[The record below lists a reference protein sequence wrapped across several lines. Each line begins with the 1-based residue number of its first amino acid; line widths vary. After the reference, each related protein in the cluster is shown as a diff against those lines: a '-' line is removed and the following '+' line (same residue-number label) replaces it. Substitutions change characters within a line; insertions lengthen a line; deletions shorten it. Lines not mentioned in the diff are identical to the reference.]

1 MILPTRRLHAQMK
14 NLTIV
19 GLLILSA
26 CTLSTDTDAPRP
38 YILSMVSGNDLE
50 VAAGA
55 ELSEA
60 LAVVVIDQ
68 YNFVMHD
75 ITVTW
80 AITQGGGTLTASGG
94 ATGTTLSTLTNENG
108 VASVSYTAG
117 ATAGDATITAT
128 VSGLGTLTFTETI
141 T

>member
-1 MILPTRRLHAQMK
+1 MK
-14 NLTIV
+14 SLTIV
-19 GLLILSA
+19 GLLVLSA

-38 YILSMVSGNDLE
+38 YILGMVTGNGLT

-68 YNFVMHD
+68 YGVAMHD
-75 ITVTW
+75 ITVAW
-80 AITQGGGTLTASGG
+80 AITEGGGSLTASGG
-94 ATGTTLSTLTNENG
+94 GSGTTLSTVTNENG
-108 VASVSYTAG
+108 TASVTYTAG
-117 ATAGDATITAT
+117 PTAGPASITAT
-128 VSGLGTLTFTETI
+128 VSGLGTLTFAETI

>member
-1 MILPTRRLHAQMK
+1 MK

-19 GLLILSA
+19 GLLILGA

-38 YILSMVSGNDLE
+38 YILGMVSGNGLD

-55 ELSEA
+55 ELSEP
-60 LAVVVIDQ
+60 LSVVVIDQ

-80 AITQGGGTLTASGG
+80 AITEGGGTLTAAGG
-94 ATGTTLSTLTNENG
+94 ASGTTLSTLTDENG

-117 ATAGDATITAT
+117 PTAGDAAITAT
-128 VSGLGTLTFTETI
+128 VSGVGTLTFTETI

>member
-1 MILPTRRLHAQMK
+1 MK
-14 NLTIV
+14 SLTIV
-19 GLLILSA
+19 GLLALSA

-38 YILSMVSGNDLE
+38 YILGIVSGNDRS

-68 YNFVMHD
+68 YGAVMHD
-75 ITVTW
+75 IIVTW
-80 AITQGGGTLTASGG
+80 AIATGGGSLTASDG
-94 ATGTTLSTLTNENG
+94 ATGTTLSTITNENG
-108 VASVSYTAG
+108 VSSVTYTAG
-117 ATAGDATITAT
+117 PTAGPASITAT
-128 VSGLGTLTFTETI
+128 VSGLGTLTFAETI